1 MSQDQ
6 VLFDES
12 AVGSLFVDPGKLS
25 WQASDAPGFDTIK
38 LFENRLTGE
47 STVLM
52 KVAPGAFADV
62 HSHELLEEIYVLEGE
77 FADQTQ
83 CYAKGQYCASERPAL
98 RIPRRRS
105 QGAWS
110 FWSIGCQR
118 ISSRVGPRPCAP

>member
-6 VLFDES
+6 VPFDES

-25 WQASDAPGFDTIK
+25 WQASDAPGFHTIK

-52 KVAPGAFADV
+52 KVASGAFADV

-83 CYAKGQYCASERPAL
+83 CYAKGQYCIRAA
-98 RIPRRRS
+98 
-105 QGAWS
+105 GAPHTATS
-110 FWSIGCQR
+110 KSGCVVLLVYRLPKNQ
-118 ISSRVGPRPCAP
+118 